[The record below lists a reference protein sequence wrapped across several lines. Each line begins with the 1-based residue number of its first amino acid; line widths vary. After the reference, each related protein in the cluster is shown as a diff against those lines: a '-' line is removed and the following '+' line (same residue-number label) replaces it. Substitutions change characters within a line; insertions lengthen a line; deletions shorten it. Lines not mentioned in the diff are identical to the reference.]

1 MSDGRKPADK
11 TAVAIRYDKDRE
23 QAPRIIAKG
32 KGFLAQQIIDA
43 AKAYGVPVYQNQSVA
58 SLLMAVELD
67 QEIPPDL
74 YQAVANVLAY
84 VYKLDS
90 SVIGRSRERPRK

>member
-1 MSDGRKPADK
+1 MVDEPNISEKK
-11 TAVAIRYDKDRE
+11 AVVIRYDRDKE
-23 QAPRIIAKG
+23 QAPRVVAKG
-32 KGFLAQQIIDA
+32 KGFVAHQILEA

-74 YQAVANVLAY
+74 YQAIANILAY

-90 SVIGRSRERPRK
+90 SMIGRKRDRPRK

>member
-1 MSDGRKPADK
+1 MTDTQNPADK
-11 TAVAIRYDKDRE
+11 TAVAIRYDRDKE
-23 QAPRIIAKG
+23 QAPRVVAKG
-32 KGFLAQQIIDA
+32 KGFLAAQIIDA

-84 VYKLDS
+84 VYKLDNS
-90 SVIGRSRERPRK
+90 MIGRKRNRTGK